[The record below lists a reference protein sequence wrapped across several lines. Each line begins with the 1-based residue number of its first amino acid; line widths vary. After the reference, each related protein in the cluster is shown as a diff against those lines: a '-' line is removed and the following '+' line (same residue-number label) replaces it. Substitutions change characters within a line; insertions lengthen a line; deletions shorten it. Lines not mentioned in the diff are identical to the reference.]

1 MMYDAL
7 FQPIQI
13 GNMQLKNRLVV
24 PAMSTLTAAEDGA
37 ATEQFIA
44 YHERK
49 AQGGWGLII
58 TEYYGVAP
66 HVGFFPRML
75 GIWNDELVESHKKLT
90 ERVHAAGAKIA
101 AQISHSGRETY
112 IEVTDKNLVAPS
124 PYMDVDGK
132 EKPRELTV
140 EEIHTIIGQYGDTAY
155 NLKRAG
161 FDAVEI
167 YAAHG
172 YLVSEFL
179 SKYANRRTDEY
190 GGCLENRMRF
200 LLEII
205 ADVKKKV
212 GPDFPVLVRMST
224 VEYVPGGLSI
234 AETKVLARKLQEAGV
249 AAIDCSQGIF
259 TVSQN
264 IVEPM
269 MYDNCVF
276 VDNSAEI
283 KKVVD
288 IPVITAGRI
297 NEACLAESVLLSG
310 KADLIGMG
318 RASLADPDF
327 PKKVQEGRLKDIRYC
342 IGCVQG
348 CIGGNMRGENC
359 HCLVNPELDR
369 EFELKPNPV
378 KKKKKVLIAGGGVA
392 GCEAAI
398 VAAQRGHEVVLCEK
412 SEKLGGTWLI
422 ASLPPHKGELLTFVG
437 WQRHMLDKL
446 GVTVKYQTEVT
457 PELLDEMKPDA
468 VIVATGCKP
477 FIPPIPGS
485 DLPHVVQANDI
496 LQQNQRAGKHVV
508 VMGGGSVG
516 VETAEFLSWYGSE
529 VTIVEMRDDI
539 LIGCERETMLVHRKA
554 VKDAGMK
561 VYTEA
566 KMCEIGEN
574 SVTLERKGEII
585 VLHEID
591 NVVVAAGSRPVN
603 TLEEVVKEKGIPVM
617 VVGDSKKVRNGLH
630 AIYEGYMAGYEV

>member
-1 MMYDAL
+1 MYDAL

-179 SKYANRRTDEY
+179 SKYANRRTDHY

-234 AETKVLARKLQEAGV
+234 GETKVLARKLQEAGV

-269 MYDNCVF
+269 MYDNCAF

-327 PKKVQEGRLKDIRYC
+327 PKKVQEGRLEDIRYC

-369 EFELKPNPV
+369 EFELKVTPAE
-378 KKKKKVLIAGGGVA
+378 KKKK
-392 GCEAAI
+392 C
-398 VAAQRGHEVVLCEK
+398 
-412 SEKLGGTWLI
+412 W
-422 ASLPPHKGELLTFVG
+422 
-437 WQRHMLDKL
+437 
-446 GVTVKYQTEVT
+446 
-457 PELLDEMKPDA
+457 
-468 VIVATGCKP
+468 
-477 FIPPIPGS
+477 
-485 DLPHVVQANDI
+485 
-496 LQQNQRAGKHVV
+496 
-508 VMGGGSVG
+508 
-516 VETAEFLSWYGSE
+516 
-529 VTIVEMRDDI
+529 
-539 LIGCERETMLVHRKA
+539 
-554 VKDAGMK
+554 
-561 VYTEA
+561 
-566 KMCEIGEN
+566 
-574 SVTLERKGEII
+574 
-585 VLHEID
+585 
-591 NVVVAAGSRPVN
+591 
-603 TLEEVVKEKGIPVM
+603 
-617 VVGDSKKVRNGLH
+617 
-630 AIYEGYMAGYEV
+630 